1 MFPVCENF
9 SLDELPLSQY
19 IAVEANSTLKNQAPD
34 FFHISLVS
42 AQILQSQAVSLL
54 VRGEDSLRVVEGV
67 VVEAWWWRSG
77 AGGGGGGVGGGG
89 YWGG

>member
-1 MFPVCENF
+1 MRDFLIGRAPSER
-9 SLDELPLSQY
+9 Y

-54 VRGEDSLRVVEGV
+54 VRGEDSLRVEEGV
-67 VVEAWWWRSG
+67 LVEAWWWRSR
-77 AGGGGGGVGGGG
+77 GGGGVGGGG
-89 YWGG
+89 GGGDWGG

>member
-1 MFPVCENF
+1 MG
-9 SLDELPLSQY
+9 SQ
-19 IAVEANSTLKNQAPD
+19 IGNCLWANSTLKNQAPD

-54 VRGEDSLRVVEGV
+54 VRGEDSLRVVEEVVVEGA

-77 AGGGGGGVGGGG
+77 DGGGGGGVGGGG
-89 YWGG
+89 GGCGG